1 MKRPVTSTSTPQNC
15 LRKPLTSL
23 KARSRYF
30 FITHQLP
37 KGLAVDEAILL
48 GKDAVETNKQQQEL
62 KQDQIDIEVQR
73 QD

>member
-1 MKRPVTSTSTPQNC
+1 M
-15 LRKPLTSL
+15 
-23 KARSRYF
+23 
-30 FITHQLP
+30 
-37 KGLAVDEAILL
+37 DEAILL